1 VSGTNAR
8 KPAVIVA
15 ASEGYV
21 SDPSSLITNIMM
33 PKEFLNSY
41 VEKFNAGNLSSL
53 IDMYETDAC
62 FVVQPGRII
71 YGLKNI
77 RQSLQDFIAMNG
89 NLESQVKGVI
99 QTSNLVLVNT
109 LWSFRGMGPDGRPV
123 NISGRATDL
132 LRQQSDGSWR
142 IVIDN
147 PWGTDL

>member
-15 ASEGYV
+15 VSKGYV
-21 SDPSSLITNIMM
+21 SDPSSLVTNIMI
-33 PKEFLNSY
+33 PVEFLNSY

-62 FVVQPGRII
+62 FVVQPGQII
-71 YGLKNI
+71 YGLKNL
-77 RQSLQDFIAMNG
+77 RQSLQDFIAMNC
-89 NLESQVKGVI
+89 NFESQVKGVI
-99 QTSNLVLVNT
+99 QTSNIVLVNT
-109 LWSFRGMGPDGRPV
+109 IWSFRGTGPDGKPV

-142 IVIDN
+142 MVIDD

>member
-1 VSGTNAR
+1 ML
-8 KPAVIVA
+8 P
-15 ASEGYV
+15 E
-21 SDPSSLITNIMM
+21 
-33 PKEFLNSY
+33 EFLNSY

-62 FVVQPGRII
+62 FVVQPGQTI

-77 RQSLQDFIAMNG
+77 RQSLQDFISMNG

-99 QTSNLVLVNT
+99 QTSNLALVNT
-109 LWSFRGMGPDGRPV
+109 IWSFEGMGPDGKPV

>member
-1 VSGTNAR
+1 
-8 KPAVIVA
+8 
-15 ASEGYV
+15 
-21 SDPSSLITNIMM
+21 
-33 PKEFLNSY
+33 
-41 VEKFNAGNLSSL
+41 
-53 IDMYETDAC
+53 MYETDAC
-62 FVVQPGRII
+62 FVVQPGQII

>member
-1 VSGTNAR
+1 
-8 KPAVIVA
+8 
-15 ASEGYV
+15 
-21 SDPSSLITNIMM
+21 
-33 PKEFLNSY
+33 
-41 VEKFNAGNLSSL
+41 
-53 IDMYETDAC
+53 
-62 FVVQPGRII
+62 
-71 YGLKNI
+71 
-77 RQSLQDFIAMNG
+77 MNG

-109 LWSFRGMGPDGRPV
+109 IWSFRGNGPDGKPV